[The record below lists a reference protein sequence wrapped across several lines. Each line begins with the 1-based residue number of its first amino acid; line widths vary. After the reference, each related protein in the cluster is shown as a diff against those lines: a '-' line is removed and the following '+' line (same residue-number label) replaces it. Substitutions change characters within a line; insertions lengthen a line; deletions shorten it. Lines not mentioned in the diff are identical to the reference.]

1 MGVVSARPLH
11 SRAVTSQSRK
21 RPAYLLISDA
31 LRDKIER
38 NELEPGQRFPTER
51 ELVREF
57 HVARMTVR
65 HALDILEDE
74 GLIDRRRGRSGGT
87 YVRTVPPTLSL
98 TNKDSIATQLRER
111 GHEITVRVVSVN
123 KTHVPKHVAAALGVN
138 DATYAWDIKRLFIVD
153 GKPVIVSRYTI
164 PVDMAPELNQHDLR
178 EPILNILAG
187 YDLQPVFKR
196 ESMSAAT
203 ARTEEQ
209 KLLGVSRSHPLLRF
223 VRLLKNE
230 TGVVF
235 AYIEESLRSDIANVE
250 VVLGEDPA
258 PQPVQTRDGGAG
270 KPA

>member
-1 MGVVSARPLH
+1 MN
-11 SRAVTSQSRK
+11 SQCRK
-21 RPAYLLISDA
+21 RPAYLRISDA

-65 HALDILEDE
+65 HALDILEVE
-74 GLIDRRRGRSGGT
+74 GLLDRRRGRNGGT
-87 YVRTVPPTLSL
+87 YVRRVPPTLSL
-98 TNKDSIATQLRER
+98 TNKNSIVTQLRER
-111 GHEITVRVVSVN
+111 GHDTAVRVVSIN
-123 KTHVPKHVAAALGVN
+123 KAHVPKHVAAILGVN
-138 DATYAWDIKRLFIVD
+138 ESTFAWEIKRLYSVD
-153 GKPVIVSRYTI
+153 GKPVVLSRYTI
-164 PVDMAPELNQHDLR
+164 PVNMAPDLNQHDLR
-178 EPILNILAG
+178 EPIMDILAG
-187 YDLQPVFKR
+187 YNLKPVFKR

-209 KLLGVSRSHPLLRF
+209 KLLEVSRSHPLLRF

-230 TGVVF
+230 TGAVF

-258 PQPVQTRDGGAG
+258 P
-270 KPA
+270 

>member
-1 MGVVSARPLH
+1 M
-11 SRAVTSQSRK
+11 TSQSRN
-21 RPAYLLISDA
+21 RPTYLLISDA

-38 NELEPGQRFPTER
+38 NELGPGQRFPTER

-74 GLIDRRRGRSGGT
+74 GLIRRRGRSGGT

-111 GHEITVRVVSVN
+111 GHETTVRVVSVN
-123 KTHVPKHVAAALGVN
+123 KAHVPKHVAAALGVN
-138 DATYAWDIKRLFIVD
+138 DSTYAWDIKRLFIAD
-153 GKPVIVSRYTI
+153 GKPVIVSRCTI
-164 PVDMAPELNQHDLR
+164 PVDMAPDLNQHDLR
-178 EPILNILAG
+178 EPILDILAG

-196 ESMSAAT
+196 ESISAAT

-230 TGVVF
+230 SGVVF

-250 VVLGEDPA
+250 VALGEDPA
-258 PQPVQTRDGGAG
+258 PQPVQPRDGGAG